1 VLPRGPAQAAG
12 LAIGDVLV
20 SIDGQPA
27 DNLPTVSYSFLL
39 GSFGEKVPVV
49 VLRGATQLTVNVAV
63 KEEKRNMDQVIS
75 LADPAKNLVPSLGI
89 VGVEIDLKIASMV
102 SGFRSPFGIIVA
114 AKAMGSASE
123 ARLLTGDIIFQM
135 NGQPVTTLDQLRGAL
150 TALPPGAPVVLQIQR
165 DDKLRYLAF
174 TLD

>member
-1 VLPRGPAQAAG
+1 MCWFPLTASQP
-12 LAIGDVLV
+12 ITC
-20 SIDGQPA
+20 DGQ
-27 DNLPTVSYSFLL
+27 LL
-39 GSFGEKVPVV
+39 FPVGKFCEKVPVV
-49 VLRGATQLTVNVAV
+49 VRRGATQLTVNVAV
-63 KEEKRNMDQVIS
+63 REEKRNMDQVIS

-89 VGVEIDLKIASMV
+89 VGAEIDLKIASMV

-114 AKAMGSASE
+114 AKAMGSASG
-123 ARLLTGDIIFQM
+123 APLLTGDIIFQM